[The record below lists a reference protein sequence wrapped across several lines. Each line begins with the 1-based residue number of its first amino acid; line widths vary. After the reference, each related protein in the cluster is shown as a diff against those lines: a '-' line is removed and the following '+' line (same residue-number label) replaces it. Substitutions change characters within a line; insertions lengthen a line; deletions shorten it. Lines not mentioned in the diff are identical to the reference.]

1 MGYRKKGNEEEY
13 IKQAGEVKE
22 NTAEIIEKIKN
33 KCNESNFKDE
43 VNGIVKMFKH
53 YELGSGLHVYIGG
66 NRTIISE
73 KELRGEELYGF
84 NHVNSDYI
92 RLDRYEK
99 KNLDTNEIE
108 DSIMLTGKNNLGS
121 IDENRK
127 GISTTAEHV
136 DYLEPEDKSI
146 FDLAENQTKRLSD
159 EDRQQS
165 ESALKAFKEMV
176 EKEIGEIEKQV
187 ENKESEKVEPE
198 KIEPEK
204 IEPEKIEPEK
214 IEPEKVEPENIEPEK
229 SEPEKAEP
237 KKIEPEADNINR
249 NDIEDEKTKKIET
262 IMKGIEA
269 LDLSQEE
276 IDKLTEY
283 LKMLKTRQAEV
294 QQNAQGEKKQEDE
307 QHGG

>member
-1 MGYRKKGNEEEY
+1 MWRTEEIY
-13 IKQAGEVKE
+13 LLRNNIA
-22 NTAEIIEKIKN
+22 
-33 KCNESNFKDE
+33 
-43 VNGIVKMFKH
+43 
-53 YELGSGLHVYIGG
+53 L
-66 NRTIISE
+66 ISE

-198 KIEPEK
+198 KVEPEK

-214 IEPEKVEPENIEPEK
+214 IEPEKVELENIESEKVEPENIEPEK
-229 SEPEKAEP
+229 AEPEKVEP
-237 KKIEPEADNINR
+237 KKIEPVADSINR

-283 LKMLKTRQAEV
+283 LKMLKTRQSEV